1 MQEKP
6 SQFAVCVCVCV
17 SGFYGLGGG
26 FVIVLFPCW
35 LNTVK
40 FNASK
45 TITGWLLGMS
55 MFFDVATGMHLHLW

>member
-6 SQFAVCVCVCV
+6 SQFAVDVCVCVCC
-17 SGFYGLGGG
+17 FYGLDGG

-45 TITGWLLGMS
+45 TSTG
-55 MFFDVATGMHLHLW
+55 